1 MPIKCT
7 VSGQINA
14 PADVVFAAATD
25 IPSFP
30 QLITGIKRVEVHT
43 PGPMA
48 KGTRFSETRV
58 MFGKEATATME
69 IIDFQPGR
77 SYTTLSSQGGC
88 EYRMIV
94 SVRPSGGM
102 GGGASGS
109 ELRFDFS
116 GKPLTFLTKLMSP
129 LQSLMVKTV
138 GAKALRKDIADLK
151 AALEKNSAQ

>member
-1 MPIKCT
+1 MPITCT

-14 PADVVFAAATD
+14 PAAAVFAAATD

-30 QLITGIKRVEVHT
+30 QRITGIKKVEVHT
-43 PGPMA
+43 AGPMA

-77 SYTTLSSQGGC
+77 SYTTLSTQGGC

-94 SVRPSGGM
+94 SVRPI
-102 GGGASGS
+102 GGGGTGGGS

-129 LQSLMVKTV
+129 LQSLTVKTV
-138 GAKALRKDIADLK
+138 GAKALRKDITDMK
-151 AALEKNSAQ
+151 AALEKNATQ